1 MNRRLFWKIFLPF
14 WLAQAVL
21 LGALYLRIHYRIS
34 SEHPWWIQPERRE
47 MPVLADYAAKVY
59 EKQGQ
64 AGLAQ
69 LLDNLS
75 LQNRSKFW
83 LVDANGHELS
93 GRPIPERVLRD
104 ASAAEKSEGLHRSF
118 EANVLAA
125 STATAKGRYVL
136 IAELVP
142 PKLSERVPG
151 DILWTL
157 KYGTI
162 LSAIICFLIA
172 HYLSKPIERLRD
184 ATHELAR
191 GNLDIR
197 AGENLG
203 NRRDEI
209 ADLVRDFDSMAGE
222 LRTLIQSERNLLSG
236 VSHELRSPI
245 ARIRLALTLA
255 RDADD
260 DERTEMLDRIE
271 QDTIQ
276 LDSMLEQILTVAR
289 LESGQHKPRFEPL
302 SLNEIVDDVLHDANF
317 EAAATG
323 ATIAFQGDGDIQVN
337 GDAGLLRSAIENI
350 VRNAI
355 FYSGQG
361 GKIEVRLN
369 KENGMALVS
378 VRDNGPGVPENALPL
393 LFKAFYRVDDS
404 RGTTTG
410 GMGLGLAIVRN
421 AAIAH
426 GGTVSAK
433 NVAPHGLEVELRLPI
448 LSTSQPTREFRRTP
462 PDSHHHNN
470 VGAASHASSADRTD
484 NYPLP
489 VLGLYLSEGA
499 PCSLTIF

>member
-14 WLAQAVL
+14 WLAQAML
-21 LGALYLRIHYRIS
+21 LGALYLRIHQRIS

-59 EKQGQ
+59 EQQGQ

-75 LQNRSKFW
+75 LQNRSTYW
-83 LVDANGHELS
+83 LVDTNGHELS

-104 ASAAEKSEGLHRSF
+104 ASAAEKSEGLHHSF
-118 EANVLAA
+118 EANVLATSA
-125 STATAKGRYVL
+125 ATTKGHYVL
-136 IAELVP
+136 IANLIP
-142 PKLSERVPG
+142 PKLSERIPG
-151 DILWTL
+151 DILWNL
-157 KYGTI
+157 EIGTI
-162 LSAIICFLIA
+162 LSAIVCLLIA

-209 ADLVRDFDSMAGE
+209 ADLVRDFDTMAGE

-260 DERTEMLDRIE
+260 DERSEMLDRIE

-289 LESGQHKPRFEPL
+289 LESGQHKPRFEQL
-302 SLNEIVDDVLHDANF
+302 SLNDVVEDVLHDAKF

-323 ATIAFQGDGDIQVN
+323 ASITFHGDGDVQVN

-369 KENGMALVS
+369 KENGAALIS
-378 VRDNGPGVPENALPL
+378 VRDDGPGVPDNALPL

-404 RGTTTG
+404 RETSTG

-421 AAIAH
+421 AVLAH
-426 GGTVSAK
+426 GGSVSAK
-433 NVAPHGLEVELRLPI
+433 NVVPHGLEITLKIPMAR
-448 LSTSQPTREFRRTP
+448 
-462 PDSHHHNN
+462 
-470 VGAASHASSADRTD
+470 ASEPGRHAGM
-484 NYPLP
+484 P
-489 VLGLYLSEGA
+489 VLKAEPVSKA
-499 PCSLTIF
+499 Q

>member
-21 LGALYLRIHYRIS
+21 LGALYLRIQHRIS

-59 EKQGQ
+59 EEQGL
-64 AGLAQ
+64 AGLSQ
-69 LLDNLS
+69 LLGSLS
-75 LQNRSKFW
+75 LQNRSRFW

-93 GRPIPERVLRD
+93 GQPIPERVLRD
-104 ASAAEKSEGLHRSF
+104 ASAAEKSEGLHHSF

-125 STATAKGRYVL
+125 STATTQGHYVL

-157 KYGTI
+157 KLGTI
-162 LSAIICFLIA
+162 LSALICFLIA

-197 AGENLG
+197 AGDNLG

-209 ADLVRDFDSMAGE
+209 ADLVRDFDTMAGE

-260 DERTEMLDRIE
+260 VERSEMLDRIE

-289 LESGQHKPRFEPL
+289 LESGQHKPRFERL
-302 SLNEIVDDVLHDANF
+302 SLNDIVDDVLHDANF
-317 EAAATG
+317 EAAATD
-323 ATIAFQGDGDIQVN
+323 ATIAFQGESDIQVN
-337 GDAGLLRSAIENI
+337 GDAGLLRSAVENL

-355 FYSGQG
+355 FYSGRG
-361 GKIEVRLN
+361 GKVEVRLSQ
-369 KENGMALVS
+369 EDGAALIS
-378 VRDNGPGVPENALPL
+378 VRDNGPGVPENALSL
-393 LFKAFYRVDDS
+393 MFKPFYRVDDS

-421 AAIAH
+421 AVLAH
-426 GGTVSAK
+426 GGNVSAK
-433 NVAPHGLEVELRLPI
+433 NVAPHGLEVELRVPI
-448 LSTSQPTREFRRTP
+448 LSPSQSTHSDTFRPRQ
-462 PDSHHHNN
+462 
-470 VGAASHASSADRTD
+470 GLRQ
-484 NYPLP
+484 P
-489 VLGLYLSEGA
+489 VR
-499 PCSLTIF
+499 P